1 MSETVSRVP
10 LRILPQRARPRAA
23 VAAWLLAS
31 ALPMVGLVSLLLRR
45 QLDPHFEN
53 YRVHFVVFGFVGAVA
68 FILGYAAGEAAKRR
82 GDGRVLLLSLA
93 FMATGGFMGL
103 HALGTQ
109 SVLFTKEYAGFQ
121 VAIPVGLLVA
131 AVFAAAS
138 AFVDIRPDLAPWLI
152 RRRTLLR
159 TALLLAMA
167 AWFAWT
173 LAKLPPLGGP
183 DSEAASGSLLAILA
197 AVGTVVYALSAARYW
212 YLFRGRPSL
221 LPAAVIGCF
230 VLLSEALIGVAL
242 TGERQ
247 WHASWWEWHALIVTA
262 YVLVGFAVQREWRDE
277 RFRTLYLS
285 STRERHE
292 EISVLFGDLVGFT
305 TFAERAKPAEAAAL
319 LSAYWGI
326 AAPLITQQFGGEVE
340 KFIGDGIAATF
351 SNRGGRPKHALRAA
365 RAALAMQQQF
375 AAAAE
380 QHPDWPPLRI
390 GINSGEVVR
399 REIGGTGLVAY
410 PLVGDA
416 VNTGARL
423 ESLAPPGGILIGG
436 DTYAHL
442 PPGTTV
448 EKRPGLRLKGKEDAV
463 DAYVLLALP

>member
-1 MSETVSRVP
+1 MSETMDRAS
-10 LRILPQRARPRAA
+10 LWILPQRARPRAA
-23 VAAWLLAS
+23 AAAWLLAA
-31 ALPMVGLVSLLLRR
+31 ALPMIGLVSLLLRR

-53 YRVHFVVFGFVGAVA
+53 YSVHFVVFGFVGAVA

-138 AFVDIRPDLAPWLI
+138 AFVDIRADLAPWLI

-173 LAKLPPLGGP
+173 LAELPPLGGP
-183 DSEAASGSLLAILA
+183 NSEAARGSLLAILA
-197 AVGTVVYALSAARYW
+197 AVGTVVYAISAARYW

-230 VLLSEALIGVAL
+230 ILLSEALIGVAL

-247 WHASWWEWHALIVTA
+247 WHASWWEWHALIVA
-262 YVLVGFAVQREWRDE
+262 G
-277 RFRTLYLS
+277 
-285 STRERHE
+285 
-292 EISVLFGDLVGFT
+292 
-305 TFAERAKPAEAAAL
+305 
-319 LSAYWGI
+319 
-326 AAPLITQQFGGEVE
+326 
-340 KFIGDGIAATF
+340 
-351 SNRGGRPKHALRAA
+351 
-365 RAALAMQQQF
+365 
-375 AAAAE
+375 
-380 QHPDWPPLRI
+380 
-390 GINSGEVVR
+390 
-399 REIGGTGLVAY
+399 
-410 PLVGDA
+410 
-416 VNTGARL
+416 
-423 ESLAPPGGILIGG
+423 
-436 DTYAHL
+436 
-442 PPGTTV
+442 
-448 EKRPGLRLKGKEDAV
+448 
-463 DAYVLLALP
+463 YVLLDRDHPLPGGFGVVGSSWGKTMLHEMTHAVGLGHAAGAEQLMYPTVAQTPADFGAGDLTGLTAVGAGQGCFPLV